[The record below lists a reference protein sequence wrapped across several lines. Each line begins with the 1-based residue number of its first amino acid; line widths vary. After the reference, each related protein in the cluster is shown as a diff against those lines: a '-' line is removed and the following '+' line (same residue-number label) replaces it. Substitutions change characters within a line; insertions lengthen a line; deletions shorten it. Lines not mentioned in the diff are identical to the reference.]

1 MTDHTAG
8 AGAADTAPP
17 GAAGTGVRAGGTGA
31 GPRVSRRAILAMVAL
46 CTAVFVA
53 ALDQTMVLTV
63 MPSIMRSFY
72 ISVRD
77 LNDAGWI
84 ITGYLLGYTIAMPL
98 FGRLADVWG
107 RRPMAMLALLIFL
120 VGSAFCVVL
129 TRLDLF
135 VAARVVQAAGGG
147 ALVPIAMATA
157 ADMFPPRRRALVL
170 GIIGGAAEAG
180 GVLGPI
186 YGAGLT
192 ALWDWRLIFLVN
204 VPLCVILMAASWF
217 FLRPGLEY
225 RAQEGGGEA
234 SDARAETE
242 DENEGDTGRRGAKT
256 RWWNRGRVDYVGACL
271 MALMLAG
278 VTIGLGTGTQTI
290 DAAAANTA
298 TPVKWPWLVVSGAA
312 FLAFVMYERR
322 HEQPLVRLDFFKRPA
337 FAAANVAHLL
347 VGAALI
353 IGMVEIPL
361 YAYTL
366 FGMTEIEGGLLLI
379 RLTLMIPVGAVAG
392 GWLADLFGY
401 RLTAV
406 LGFLI
411 TAGGYFLVSR
421 WPLDPSELA
430 MTRDLMISGLGFGL
444 VIGPIGASVTSSAG
458 PKWMATGSA
467 LVTVSRMVGMVVGL
481 SALSSWGVR
490 RFNSLAADI
499 TTPIVRPEGLTD
511 AEWQAMKDAAAA
523 ATKGAAHTVFSE
535 FFLIAAI
542 IIAVAVIPAVFFYK
556 QKAGGRSHLPFLPH

>member
-1 MTDHTAG
+1 
-8 AGAADTAPP
+8 
-17 GAAGTGVRAGGTGA
+17 
-31 GPRVSRRAILAMVAL
+31 MVAL

-84 ITGYLLGYTIAMPL
+84 ITGYLLGYTVAMPL

-107 RRPMAMLALLIFL
+107 RRPMAIVALLLFL

-147 ALVPIAMATA
+147 ALVPIAMAAA
-157 ADMFPPRRRALVL
+157 ADMFPSRRRALVL
-170 GIIGGAAEAG
+170 GIIGGSAEAG

-204 VPLCVILMAASWF
+204 IPLCVILMVATWRL
-217 FLRPGLEY
+217 LRPGLSYVAPPTDAAADTE
-225 RAQEGGGEA
+225 AELEGAEETLTET
-234 SDARAETE
+234 ARP
-242 DENEGDTGRRGAKT
+242 GAKT
-256 RWWNRGRVDYVGACL
+256 RWWQRGRVDYLGACL
-271 MALMLAG
+271 MALALAG
-278 VTIGLGTGTQTI
+278 ITIGLGTGTQTI
-290 DAAAANTA
+290 DASAANSA
-298 TPVKWPWLVVSGAA
+298 TPVKWPWLVVSGVA
-312 FLAFVMYERR
+312 FLAFIFYERR
-322 HEQPLVRLDFFKRPA
+322 HERPLVRLAFFKRPA
-337 FAAANVAHLL
+337 FAAANVAHLF

-366 FGMTEIEGGLLLI
+366 FGMTEVEGGLLLI

-392 GWLADLFGY
+392 GWLADLVGY

-411 TAGGYFLVSR
+411 AAGGYLLVSR
-421 WPLDPSELA
+421 WPLAPSEFA

-458 PKWMATGSA
+458 AKWMATGSA

-490 RFNSLAADI
+490 RFNSLAANI
-499 TTPIVRPEGLTD
+499 VTPIMRPEGLTD
-511 AEWQAMKDAAAA
+511 AEWQAMKDAATA

-542 IIAVAVIPAVFFYK
+542 VIAAAVIPALFFYK
-556 QKAGGRSHLPFLPH
+556 HKARGGSRLPFLPH

>member
-1 MTDHTAG
+1 VSGQTAG
-8 AGAADTAPP
+8 TEAADTTTPLQAET
-17 GAAGTGVRAGGTGA
+17 TGSWG
-31 GPRVSRRAILAMVAL
+31 SHRAILAMVAL

-84 ITGYLLGYTIAMPL
+84 ITGYLLGYPVAMPV

-107 RRPMAMLALLIFL
+107 RRQMAIVALIIFL
-120 VGSAFCVVL
+120 VGSGLCVML

-147 ALVPIAMATA
+147 ALVPIAMAAA
-157 ADMFPPRRRALVL
+157 ADMFPLRRRALVL

-204 VPLCVILMAASWF
+204 VPLSLILMTACWF
-217 FLRPGLEY
+217 LLRPGSY
-225 RAQEGGGEA
+225 RSTEAQAKEEPAGAPTASEGVA
-234 SDARAETE
+234 DSP
-242 DENEGDTGRRGAKT
+242 RRT
-256 RWWNRGRVDYVGACL
+256 RWWQRGRVDYLGACFL
-271 MALMLAG
+271 ALAVAG
-278 VTIGLGTGTQTI
+278 ITIGLGTGTQTI
-290 DAAAANTA
+290 DASAVNTA
-298 TPVKWPWLVVSGAA
+298 TPVKWPWLVVSGV
-312 FLAFVMYERR
+312 AFVVFVLYERR
-322 HEQPLVRLDFFKRPA
+322 HERPLVRLDFFRRPA
-337 FAAANVAHLL
+337 FAAANIAHLL

-379 RLTLMIPVGAVAG
+379 RLTLMIPVGAVIG
-392 GWLADLFGY
+392 GWLADLMGY

-411 TAGGYFLVSR
+411 AAGGYLLVSR
-421 WPLDPSELA
+421 WPLAPTQFA
-430 MTRDLMISGLGFGL
+430 MTRDLMVSGLGFGL

-458 PKWMATGSA
+458 QQWMATGSA

-499 TTPIVRPEGLTD
+499 TTPIVRPQGLTD

-542 IIAVAVIPAVFFYK
+542 VIAVAVIPAVFFYK
-556 QKAGGRSHLPFLPH
+556 QRARGSSHLPFLPH